1 MQVLITAPFRTPLL
15 FSQVSEAMRSFPAD
29 WLGPPELCPPTHRPS
44 PPPRLGGR
52 RLELHR
58 AEESVRG
65 ALRAVAAGAASGS
78 VLGVLIT
85 GARGV
90 GKSALAEALL
100 HRCATVSSG
109 SSGSSGSS
117 TGRSGSSTRAPVSS
131 MHGLPVFRAV
141 LPATILAEPGAKPAA
156 LLARLQVR

>member
-1 MQVLITAPFRTPLL
+1 MQVLITAPRTPLL

-44 PPPRLGGR
+44 PPPCLGGR

-100 HRCATVSSG
+100 HRCASVSSG

>member
-1 MQVLITAPFRTPLL
+1 MQVLITAPRTPLL

-78 VLGVLIT
+78 VLGVLLT

-100 HRCATVSSG
+100 HRCATVSSV
-109 SSGSSGSS
+109 SSVSS

>member
-1 MQVLITAPFRTPLL
+1 MQVLITAPRTPLL

-100 HRCATVSSG
+100 HRCASVSTVSSV
-109 SSGSSGSS
+109 SS